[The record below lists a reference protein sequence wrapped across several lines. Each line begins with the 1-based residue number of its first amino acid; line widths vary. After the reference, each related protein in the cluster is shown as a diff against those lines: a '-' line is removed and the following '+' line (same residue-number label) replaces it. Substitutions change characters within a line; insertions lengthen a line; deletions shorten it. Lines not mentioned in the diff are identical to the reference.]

1 MHEVICSGVPA
12 AKLWLENFFEEL
24 EEDGEESL
32 ARRLLGES
40 EDGTH
45 FLPCLALAVPGCYAA
60 I

>member
-1 MHEVICSGVPA
+1 MRRKNDWSSISEQC
-12 AKLWLENFFEEL
+12 KL

-40 EDGTH
+40 EDGTR